1 MPSALAAQAAS
12 CRCVHL
18 SSSSASA
25 ISQPSGWLCAGLY
38 ASPYSA
44 TPTEVSAATGRTAT
58 VRGRQLRIGA
68 GHYSLSQKSLQAA
81 CRWLDRQGVTVRDH
95 TLKETA

>member
-1 MPSALAAQAAS
+1 MKAS
-12 CRCVHL
+12 TLPVEHSFPTGTHGTTLVLMVC
-18 SSSSASA
+18 A
-25 ISQPSGWLCAGLY
+25 GWLWAGLY

-81 CRWLDRQGVTVRDH
+81 RRWLDRQGVTVRDQ

>member
-1 MPSALAAQAAS
+1 MKAS
-12 CRCVHL
+12 TLPVERSFPTGSHGTTLVLMVC
-18 SSSSASA
+18 A
-25 ISQPSGWLCAGLY
+25 GWLWAGLY

-68 GHYSLSQKSLQAA
+68 GHYPLSQKSLQAA
-81 CRWLDRQGVTVRDH
+81 RRWLDRQGVTVRDQ
-95 TLKETA
+95 TPKEIA